1 MSLFNPTRDQVRTF
15 FIDAWRKE
23 REGVPQTPLEM
34 QASTFVKWH
43 PEYHAL
49 LEAPDALTREWTPA
63 DGETNPFLHL
73 SMHLAVYEQLHDS
86 ISHRSLRDAFTK
98 LCDKHGNQHD
108 AFPRRARLSWRNGVE
123 VTTRRPACRQTV
135 RPMSNAC
142 A

>member
-23 REGVPQTPLEM
+23 REGLPQTPLEM

-73 SMHLAVYEQLHDS
+73 SMHLAIYEQLQIDQPPG
-86 ISHRSLRDAFTK
+86 LREAFTK

-108 AFPRRARLSWRNGVE
+108 AFHDVLDCLGETMWKAQREGLPPDSAAYVE
-123 VTTRRPACRQTV
+123 CV
-135 RPMSNAC
+135 RMKL
-142 A
+142 